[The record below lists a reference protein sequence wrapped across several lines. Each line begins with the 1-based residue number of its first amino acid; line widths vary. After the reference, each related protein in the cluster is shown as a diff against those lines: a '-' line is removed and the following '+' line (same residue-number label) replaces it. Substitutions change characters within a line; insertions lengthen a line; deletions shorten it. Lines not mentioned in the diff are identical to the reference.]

1 MATLEQ
7 LQNAL
12 VQADAA
18 GNVED
23 AKAFASAIRDLKTQ
37 AQVQADRQ
45 LYDPTK
51 GMSTFDKAMAGAGKA
66 VADTGLGLR
75 QLGARVFGSPEDVKR
90 LQGEVAESRR
100 LDSPLMSTG
109 AGVTG
114 NVGGNIAMA
123 LLPGGVVRGAGTALS
138 AVPRAAQLAQALQA
152 GGTAMMAPTS
162 ITGAGALGAV
172 QGALQPSVSDSETM
186 KNIGMGAGAGAGGAT
201 IGRLLSPSVRPE
213 VRTLMDEGVS
223 PTIGQIAGGR
233 VQALEDKLTS
243 VPILGDAITSARRG
257 AVEDLNRAVY
267 NRALNPIGAKSSAPV
282 GRQGVADV
290 SSKLGDAYADVL
302 PRVQFTPDQQY
313 VQDLAAV
320 LNRGSQV
327 LPDAQN
333 AQLGRIADAQLIGK
347 VNGPM
352 TGVDLKPI
360 QSELNTI
367 ARGMRGDSSY
377 DTRTLGGLVNDLN
390 QTTRDAVIRST
401 PDEAALLRNIDQ
413 GYGQYATLRDAAA
426 RTGSKNGVFSPEALQ
441 GAVRAGDKSVGK
453 GNFARG
459 TANMQDLSDAAVNVL
474 GRGYPDS
481 GTAGRLL
488 LSGGALG
495 GLGTAVAAGLP
506 GAVPVAAGLGA
517 ASLPYLPFA
526 RQMAAALLAGNR
538 APAVEAA
545 SPYVRSLAIG
555 GAPSL
560 PLLVNAPQ
568 Q

>member
-23 AKAFASAIRDLKTQ
+23 AKAFASAIRAARAQ
-37 AQVQADRQ
+37 AQVQADRE

-51 GMSTFDKAMAGAGKA
+51 GMSGYDKFMAGAGKA

-75 QLGARVFGSPEDVKR
+75 QLGARVFGSADDVKR

-109 AGVTG
+109 AGVAGNIGG
-114 NVGGNIAMA
+114 NVAIA
-123 LLPGGVVRGAGTALS
+123 LLPGGIARGAGTALS
-138 AVPRAAQLAQALQA
+138 AVPQAARLAQALQA
-152 GGTAMMAPTS
+152 GGTAMMAPSTVA
-162 ITGAGALGAV
+162 GAGTLGAV
-172 QGALQPSVSDSETM
+172 QGVLQPSVSDSETL
-186 KNIGMGAGAGAGGAT
+186 KNAALGGGAGAAGAI
-201 IGRLLSPSVRPE
+201 IGKLLSPTVRPD
-213 VRTLMDEGVS
+213 VKTLMNEGVS

-267 NRALNPIGAKSSAPV
+267 NRALSPIGAKSTAQV

-290 SSKLGDAYADVL
+290 SSQLGDAYADVL
-302 PRVQFTPDQQY
+302 PKVKFTPDQQY
-313 VQDLAAV
+313 AQDLAAV

-333 AQLGRIADAQLIGK
+333 AQLGRIADAQLFGK

-352 TGVDLKPI
+352 TGVELKPV

-367 ARGMRGDSSY
+367 ARGMRGDPSY
-377 DTRTLGGLVNDLN
+377 DTRTLGNLVNELN

-401 PDEAALLRNIDQ
+401 PEEAALLQNIDR

-488 LSGGALG
+488 LSGGTLG
-495 GLGTAVAAGLP
+495 GLGTAAAAGLP

-555 GAPSL
+555 SVPSL
-560 PLLVNAPQ
+560 PLLLNAPQ